1 MPVWPAAGSSSLAF
15 ADPGSDAFTVA
26 GTLAGSDAAV
36 SARPIAVPPFNGVF
50 YRAFAVAIIRRSG
63 FNRRDDYLRGH
74 GLWSRLRRRSLKHG
88 FDGRRFRRFLAS
100 RRQDW
105 LLADRR
111 NGDLQMRLAAA
122 RDFRSRTRLP
132 QTAATATASGSRAHQ
147 EHKMRFLVNRII
159 ERGRLDAARR
169 QPDRQKHERG
179 MREERQ
185 EDRLAAGA
193 RRAVARRKQRF
204 GRLRVERQRSLLQA
218 PRGARGVVHAD
229 ESGAGNET
237 QFAAAKQCTD
247 GLLTSRA
254 DHDGW
259 CGHRLRGRRRL

>member
-1 MPVWPAAGSSSLAF
+1 
-15 ADPGSDAFTVA
+15 
-26 GTLAGSDAAV
+26 
-36 SARPIAVPPFNGVF
+36 
-50 YRAFAVAIIRRSG
+50 
-63 FNRRDDYLRGH
+63 
-74 GLWSRLRRRSLKHG
+74 
-88 FDGRRFRRFLAS
+88 
-100 RRQDW
+100 
-105 LLADRR
+105 
-111 NGDLQMRLAAA
+111 MRLAAA

-204 GRLRVERQRSLLQA
+204 GRLPVERQRGLLHA
-218 PRGARGVVHAD
+218 PRVARGVVHAD

-247 GLLTSRA
+247 GLHRHAGGTRDFLNREDFTRRNQRHWWRRDRGKSLASFDRTIRA
-254 DHDGW
+254 E
-259 CGHRLRGRRRL
+259 